1 MGGRRNGRTH
11 LGAGRSRPPT
21 AGGPAPKTL
30 PRAMGQMREDAA
42 RGDPRHRRAAM
53 PHQLR
58 PPAGRRAGAGRAAD
72 AHRWA
77 GLRVGLLYGDRAAGV
92 AMLFEVTLVILLGPV
107 KRGRRGDLGD
117 DLPPARLLL
126 GVARCDRGVLLA
138 SVMVEDRRA
147 VLATEIEA
155 LAIAGGRIVDPPEH
169 LEQLR
174 VADLGRVEPHLD
186 RLGVAGA
193 VPADLPVAGV
203 HHVAAGVADSGL
215 QHPMDLAEGR
225 LHTPEASRGECRAL
239 GSIRSV
245 SLERRCQRRTGV
257 AVPELHHVMTS
268 SNTSASTKPAPGIP
282 ARAPGDATP

>member
-1 MGGRRNGRTH
+1 MRPVDPLPDGG
-11 LGAGRSRPPT
+11 
-21 AGGPAPKTL
+21 
-30 PRAMGQMREDAA
+30 
-42 RGDPRHRRAAM
+42 
-53 PHQLR
+53 
-58 PPAGRRAGAGRAAD
+58 
-72 AHRWA
+72 
-77 GLRVGLLYGDRAAGV
+77 RAAGV

-126 GVARCDRGVLLA
+126 GVARCDRGFLLA

-193 VPADLPVAGV
+193 VPADLSVAGV
-203 HHVAAGVADSGL
+203 WDVAAGVADSGL
-215 QHPMDLAEGR
+215 QHSVDLAERR
-225 LHTPEASRGECRAL
+225 LHTPKAPCGERRAL
-239 GSIRSV
+239 GSVRSV
-245 SLERRCQRRTGV
+245 PLERRYRRQTGI
-257 AVPELHHVMTS
+257 AVPEQL
-268 SNTSASTKPAPGIP
+268 AL
-282 ARAPGDATP
+282 ARAGPRHVAG